1 MADPGRITFVDVNV
15 AIFSLPRWVAQL
27 IFIASTKVALQALQ
41 IRAVSM
47 FARVGFLEAFIDVD
61 VAVFSFPTWRAKTAV
76 IGGLSLADASYG
88 RVVIEVAFVGGIA
101 EVDFRFTFGAGEA
114 AYACAKCL
122 PGQQRVRRSPV
133 QTFIA

>member
-1 MADPGRITFVDVNV
+1 M
-15 AIFSLPRWVAQL
+15 SLVTTSPL
-27 IFIASTKVALQALQ
+27 L
-41 IRAVSM
+41 
-47 FARVGFLEAFIDVD
+47 
-61 VAVFSFPTWRAKTAV
+61 TWRAKTAV
-76 IGGLSLADASYG
+76 IGGLGLADAFYG
-88 RVVIEVAFVGGIA
+88 RVVCEDAFVGIA